1 MGGGFDG
8 GRLGWLGVVAGCRL
22 WGRDG
27 LGLVLDV
34 GYGHDDTGM
43 GDFLLSQL
51 KSSSCSK
58 CWLSCPIA
66 TISRWQ
72 AALHAVLV
80 QSGIPKGSS
89 VCVHLAIRESRVLY
103 ISTSHVD
110 TVQCV
115 ID

>member
-1 MGGGFDG
+1 MGGGLG
-8 GRLGWLGVVAGCRL
+8 GWGFVAGCRL

-34 GYGHDDTGM
+34 GYGHDATGM

-51 KSSSCSK
+51 QSSSCSK

-103 ISTSHVD
+103 SMCEQLDFGGT
-110 TVQCV
+110 C
-115 ID
+115 